1 MNSLVIFQA
10 MMNDLLRNFIN
21 TSNIVFFIDD
31 ILVVTD
37 MKERHNKLLEEILNR
52 MERKSIYKT

>member
-1 MNSLVIFQA
+1 MNSLVIFQT
-10 MMNDLLRNFIN
+10 MINDLLRNFIN

-37 MKERHNKLLEEILNR
+37 MKERHNELLEEILDR

>member
-1 MNSLVIFQA
+1 

-37 MKERHNKLLEEILNR
+37 MKERHNELLEEILDR